1 MRITK
6 TTRVINIAD
15 HFVSWR
21 SHLFIRIVLKVYGRR
36 YSDGRIIIS
45 YDRTSFPGKSKS
57 EFHTNIRLYEWCD
70 EATTTEVVWSFPWI
84 PWIFER
90 IYMESK
96 TFRIDIIRKDI
107 HPIIIVIERNSTI
120 SSRKYFSIASPV
132 TLAYPGIDIPIEDS
146 IISTRASC
154 TIMAHSEV

>member
-1 MRITK
+1 
-6 TTRVINIAD
+6 
-15 HFVSWR
+15 
-21 SHLFIRIVLKVYGRR
+21 
-36 YSDGRIIIS
+36 
-45 YDRTSFPGKSKS
+45 
-57 EFHTNIRLYEWCD
+57 
-70 EATTTEVVWSFPWI
+70 
-84 PWIFER
+84 
-90 IYMESK
+90 MESK